1 MYSQPFNIPTIF
13 VCSCWFVSLSRDS
26 IQFVRSLPPLF
37 GPSAKSSPLV
47 QNLPLLH
54 LGARGGVELGEA
66 LAQAGLRRH
75 GLGHAPADAAR
86 LAAREG
92 LGGEVVD
99 AGVEA
104 AVDEGAEGLGA

>member
-1 MYSQPFNIPTIF
+1 MGRLT
-13 VCSCWFVSLSRDS
+13 R
-26 IQFVRSLPPLF
+26 
-37 GPSAKSSPLV
+37 
-47 QNLPLLH
+47 LPLRH
-54 LGARGGVELGEA
+54 LGGHGGVELAEA

-75 GLGHAPADAAR
+75 RLGHAPADAAR

-104 AVDEGAEGLGA
+104 VVDEAGEDLRDGGEGVSEVVVVVLLLLVGGVWWLRG